1 LGQRQYRIYG
11 LERGIP
17 VKILVTGGTGFIGNH
32 LVRRL
37 SETDHQVT
45 CLVRKNSDTSTLER
59 LRVAYIAGDVT
70 DSASL
75 RTATRGHD
83 WVINLANV
91 YSFWESDPR
100 VYRRVN
106 VDGTKNV
113 MESALEAGV
122 SKVVH
127 ISTGGIYGK
136 PKDAPFT
143 EESEVG
149 PVRFSEYFQTKY
161 EGDQI
166 AWQLYRNKKL
176 PLVMVY
182 PMAVLGPND
191 PKTTGQYI
199 RRILQRRL
207 PARVLE
213 DSIFTFVH
221 VQDVAEI
228 IYRAATKANNVGEKY
243 LAGKF
248 QHTFG
253 EINRMVSE
261 ISGVRLPLFSL
272 PRFTVIPNAW
282 LLTKIAD
289 IIKRPPIWGMAL
301 DQIRVMK
308 EGVRADGSKAEREL
322 AIEYTPIR
330 KAVEEAVASYQD
342 H

>member
-1 LGQRQYRIYG
+1 M
-11 LERGIP
+11 
-17 VKILVTGGTGFIGNH
+17 KIFVTGGTGFIGNC

-45 CLVRKNSDTSTLER
+45 CLVRRNSNTATLER
-59 LRVAYIAGDVT
+59 FKVACIHGDVT
-70 DSASL
+70 DAGSIREAVK
-75 RTATRGHD
+75 GHD
-83 WVINLANV
+83 CVINLANV
-91 YSFWESDPR
+91 YSFWEPDPR
-100 VYRRVN
+100 VYRKVN
-106 VDGTKNV
+106 VDGTRNV

-136 PKDAPFT
+136 PRDVPFT

-149 PVRFSEYFQTKY
+149 PARFSEYFRSKY
-161 EGDQI
+161 ESDQI
-166 AWQLYRNKKL
+166 AWELYHDRGL

-182 PMAVLGPND
+182 PMGVLGPDD
-191 PKTTGQYI
+191 PKATGQYI

-213 DSIFTFVH
+213 DSTFTFVH
-221 VQDVAEI
+221 VKDVAEI
-228 IYRAATKANNVGEKY
+228 IYRAVVTANNVGEKY

-261 ISGVRLPLFSL
+261 ISGVRLPLLRLPDFS
-272 PRFTVIPNAW
+272 VIPNAW
-282 LLTKIAD
+282 LLTKVAD
-289 IIKRPPIWGMAL
+289 IIKRPPIWDMAI

-330 KAVEEAVASYQD
+330 DAVHEAVASYQD

>member
-1 LGQRQYRIYG
+1 M
-11 LERGIP
+11 
-17 VKILVTGGTGFIGNH
+17 KILVTGGTGFIGTH

-45 CLVRKNSDTSTLER
+45 CLVRKNSNTATVER
-59 LRVAYIAGDVT
+59 LKVARVDGDVT

-75 RTATRGHD
+75 RAAIKGND
-83 WVINLANV
+83 CVINLANI
-91 YSFWESDPR
+91 YSFWEPDSS
-100 VYRRVN
+100 VYHSVN
-106 VDGTKNV
+106 VDGNRNV

-136 PKDAPFT
+136 PKDVPFT

-149 PVRFSEYFQTKY
+149 PVRFSQYFQTKY

-166 AWQLYRNKKL
+166 AWELHKNKRL

-182 PMAVLGPND
+182 PMAVLGPDD

-221 VQDVAEI
+221 VKDVAEI
-228 IYRAATKANNVGEKY
+228 IYRAVTKANNVGEKY

-261 ISGVRLPLFSL
+261 ISGVRLPFFHL
-272 PRFTVIPNAW
+272 PDFTVVPNAW

-289 IIKRPPIWGMAL
+289 VIKRPPIWGMAVE
-301 DQIRVMK
+301 QIRTMK
-308 EGVRADGSKAEREL
+308 RGVRADGSKAEREL
-322 AIEYTPIR
+322 GIKYTPIR
-330 KAVEEAVASYQD
+330 NAVEEAIASYQD

>member
-1 LGQRQYRIYG
+1 MRIF
-11 LERGIP
+11 
-17 VKILVTGGTGFIGNH
+17 VTGGTGFIGTH
-32 LVRRL
+32 LVRML

-45 CLVRKNSDTSTLER
+45 CLVRRNSNTAALER
-59 LRVAYIAGDVT
+59 LKVARIDGDVT
-70 DSASL
+70 DYSSL
-75 RTATRGHD
+75 QAAIKGHD
-83 WVINLANV
+83 CVINLANV
-91 YSFWESDPR
+91 YSFWEPDPR
-100 VYRRVN
+100 VYQSVN
-106 VDGTKNV
+106 VDGTRNV

-136 PKDAPFT
+136 PKDVPFT

-149 PVRFSEYFQTKY
+149 PVRFSEYFRTKY

-166 AWQLYRNKKL
+166 SWKLYNSRRL

-182 PMAVLGPND
+182 PMGVLGPDD

-207 PARVLE
+207 PAKVLE
-213 DSIFTFVH
+213 NSIFTFVH
-221 VQDVAEI
+221 VKDVAEI
-228 IYRAATKANNVGEKY
+228 IYRAVIKENNIGEKY

-261 ISGVRLPLFSL
+261 ISGVRLPLFRL
-272 PRFTVIPNAW
+272 PNFSVIPNAW
-282 LLTKIAD
+282 LLTKVAD
-289 IIKRPPIWGMAL
+289 IIKRPPIWGMAI

-330 KAVEEAVASYQD
+330 DAVEEAIASYQD

>member
-1 LGQRQYRIYG
+1 MRIF
-11 LERGIP
+11 I
-17 VKILVTGGTGFIGNH
+17 TGGTGFIGTH

-37 SETDHQVT
+37 SDTNHHVT
-45 CLVRKNSDTSTLER
+45 CMVRRSSDPAAFAGSKVE
-59 LRVAYIAGDVT
+59 VVIGDVT
-70 DSASL
+70 DHASV
-75 RTATRGHD
+75 REAVKRHD
-83 WVINLANV
+83 CIINLANI
-91 YSFWESDPR
+91 YSFWEPDPR
-100 VYRRVN
+100 VYHSVN

-113 MESALEAGV
+113 MVSALEEGV

-136 PKDAPFT
+136 PKDVPFT

-149 PVRFSEYFQTKY
+149 PVRFSEYFRTKY
-161 EGDQI
+161 AGDQI
-166 AWQLYRNKKL
+166 AWKLYRNKKL

-182 PMAVLGPND
+182 PMGVLGPDD

-199 RRILQRRL
+199 RRILERRL

-213 DSIFTFVH
+213 DSVFTFVH
-221 VQDVAEI
+221 VKDVAEI
-228 IYRAATKANNVGEKY
+228 IYRVMMEPDNVGEKY

-261 ISGVRLPLFSL
+261 ISGVPLPRLRLPDFSVGL
-272 PRFTVIPNAW
+272 NAW

-289 IIKRPPIWGMAL
+289 IIKRPPIWGMAV

-308 EGVRADGSKAEREL
+308 EGVRADGTKVEKEL
-322 AIEYTPIR
+322 DIVYTPIR
-330 KAVEEAVASYQD
+330 DAIEDAVISFQN

>member
-1 LGQRQYRIYG
+1 M
-11 LERGIP
+11 
-17 VKILVTGGTGFIGNH
+17 KIFITGGTGFIGNH

-45 CLVRKNSDTSTLER
+45 CLVRRSSNTTALER
-59 LRVAYIAGDVT
+59 LKVACIDGDVT
-70 DSASL
+70 DSGSL
-75 RTATRGHD
+75 RAAIKGHD
-83 WVINLANV
+83 CVINLANI
-91 YSFWESDPR
+91 YSFWEPDPR
-100 VYRRVN
+100 VYQRVN
-106 VDGTKNV
+106 VDGTRNV

-136 PKDAPFT
+136 PKEAPFT

-149 PVRFSEYFQTKY
+149 PVRFSEYFRSKY

-166 AWQLYRNKKL
+166 AWELHYDTGL

-182 PMAVLGPND
+182 PMGVLGPDD

-199 RRILQRRL
+199 RRILRRRL

-221 VQDVAEI
+221 VKDVAEI
-228 IYRAATKANNVGEKY
+228 IYRAVMKANNIGEKY
-243 LAGKF
+243 FAGKF

-261 ISGVRLPLFSL
+261 ISGVRLPLLRLPDFS
-272 PRFTVIPNAW
+272 VIPNAW
-282 LLTKIAD
+282 LLTKVAD
-289 IIKRPPIWGMAL
+289 IIKRPPIWGMAI

-330 KAVEEAVASYQD
+330 DAVEEAIASYQD

>member
-1 LGQRQYRIYG
+1 MRI
-11 LERGIP
+11 I
-17 VKILVTGGTGFIGNH
+17 VTGGTGFIGKH

-45 CLVRKNSDTSTLER
+45 CLVRKSSDTTDLER
-59 LRVAYIAGDVT
+59 LKVACINGDVT
-70 DSASL
+70 DPASL
-75 RTATRGHD
+75 RTAIKGHD

-91 YSFWESDPR
+91 YSFWERDPR
-100 VYRRVN
+100 VYRSVN
-106 VDGTKNV
+106 IDGTKNV
-113 MESALEAGV
+113 MEAALEAGV

-149 PVRFSEYFQTKY
+149 AVRFSEYFQTKY

-166 AWQLYRNKKL
+166 AWELYRSKKL

-182 PMAVLGPND
+182 PMGVLGPDD

-199 RRILQRRL
+199 RRILQHRL

-213 DSIFTFVH
+213 DSVFTFVH
-221 VQDVAEI
+221 VRDVAEI
-228 IYRAATKANNVGEKY
+228 IYRAAKKANNVGQKY

-248 QHTFG
+248 RLTFG

-261 ISGVRLPLFSL
+261 ISGVRLPLFFL
-272 PRFTVIPNAW
+272 PNFTVIPNAW

-289 IIKRPPIWGMAL
+289 IIKRPPIWGMAV

-330 KAVEEAVASYQD
+330 TAIEEAVSSYQD